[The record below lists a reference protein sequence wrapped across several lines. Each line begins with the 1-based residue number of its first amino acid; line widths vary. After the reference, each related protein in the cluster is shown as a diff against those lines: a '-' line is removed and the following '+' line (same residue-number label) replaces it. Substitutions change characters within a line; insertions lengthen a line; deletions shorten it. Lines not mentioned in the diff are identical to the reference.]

1 MKCELCPRMCGV
13 DRAEKRGFCGMGERL
28 SAAKAMLHFWEEPC
42 VSGERGSG
50 AVFFSGCVMKC
61 AFCQNYGVSS
71 ENVGREISEERLAE
85 IFLELQDK
93 GAQNI
98 NLVNPTHFVPQ
109 IIRSINLAKSRGLSL
124 PIVYNSGGYERV
136 ETLRLL
142 EGIVDVYLPDVKY
155 FDDEL
160 AVRLSGAPR
169 YFDIA
174 MNAVAEMLRQTGAP
188 RFDESGG
195 DTMPQS
201 SCQKRGRDAARQSSG
216 GDTMPQSR
224 CQKRGRDAAQQS
236 SGAITRGV
244 IVRHLV
250 LPGCHKDSVEVIKR
264 LGERFGGDILF
275 SLMSQYT
282 PFGKVKTDPA
292 FAKMNRRLTTFE
304 YNKALD
310 AAVDAGLRGY
320 MQERSSAKEEYTPE
334 FDFEGL

>member
-1 MKCELCPRMCGV
+1 MKCELCPRMCSA
-13 DRAEKRGFCGMGERL
+13 DRAEYRGFCGMGDKL
-28 SAAKAMLHFWEEPC
+28 TAAKAMLHFWEEPC

-93 GAQNI
+93 GAHNI

-109 IIRSINLAKSRGLSL
+109 IIRSIKLAKSRGLSL

-155 FDDEL
+155 FSDEL
-160 AVRLSGAPR
+160 AVKLSGAPH

-174 MNAVAEMLRQTGAP
+174 MNAVAEMLRQTGKP
-188 RFDESGG
+188 RFGETGG
-195 DTMPQS
+195 DTMS
-201 SCQKRGRDAARQSSG
+201 
-216 GDTMPQSR
+216 QSR
-224 CQKRGRDAAQQS
+224 CQKRGKDAAQQSS

-250 LPGCHKDSVEVIKR
+250 LPGCHKDSIEVIKR
-264 LGERFGGDILF
+264 LGERFGRDILF

-282 PFGKVKTDPA
+282 PFGKIKTDPQ
-292 FAKMNRRLTTFE
+292 FAKMNRRITTFE
-304 YNKALD
+304 YQKALD
-310 AAVDAGLRGY
+310 AVYAAGLEGF
-320 MQERSSAKEEYTPE
+320 MQEKSSAKEEYTPV

>member
-13 DRAEKRGFCGMGERL
+13 DRAQKRGFCGMGDKIT
-28 SAAKAMLHFWEEPC
+28 AAKAMLHFWEEPC

-50 AVFFSGCVMKC
+50 AVFCSGCVMKC
-61 AFCQNYGVSS
+61 VFCQNYDISS

-109 IIRSINLAKSRGLSL
+109 IINSIEIAKKQGLRL

-136 ETLRLL
+136 ETLRMLD
-142 EGIVDVYLPDVKY
+142 GIVSVYLPDVKY
-155 FDDEL
+155 YSEEL
-160 AVRLSGAPR
+160 SKTLSAAPN
-169 YFDIA
+169 YFDTA
-174 MNAVAEMLRQTGAP
+174 MNSVAEMVRQTGKP
-188 RFDESGG
+188 SFDEN
-195 DTMPQS
+195 
-201 SCQKRGRDAARQSSG
+201 
-216 GDTMPQSR
+216 
-224 CQKRGRDAAQQS
+224 
-236 SGAITRGV
+236 GAIKSGV

-250 LPGCHKDSVEVIKR
+250 LPNHYKDSVEIIKK
-264 LGERFGGDILF
+264 LGERFGGEILF

-282 PFGKVKTDPA
+282 PFGKVKTDPR

-304 YNKALD
+304 YQKALD
-310 AAVDAGLRGY
+310 AVYEAALEGF
-320 MQERSSAKEEYTPE
+320 MQEKSSANEEYTPK

>member
-13 DRAEKRGFCGMGERL
+13 DRAQKRGFCGMGDKIT
-28 SAAKAMLHFWEEPC
+28 AAKAMLHFWEEPC

-61 AFCQNYGVSS
+61 VFCQNYDISS

-109 IIRSINLAKSRGLSL
+109 IINSIKIAKKQGLRL

-136 ETLRLL
+136 ETLRMLD
-142 EGIVDVYLPDVKY
+142 GIVSVYLPDVKY
-155 FDDEL
+155 YSEEL
-160 AVRLSGAPR
+160 SKTLSAAPN
-169 YFDIA
+169 YFDTA
-174 MNAVAEMLRQTGAP
+174 MNAVAEMVRQTGKP
-188 RFDESGG
+188 SFDEN
-195 DTMPQS
+195 
-201 SCQKRGRDAARQSSG
+201 
-216 GDTMPQSR
+216 
-224 CQKRGRDAAQQS
+224 
-236 SGAITRGV
+236 GAIKSGV

-250 LPGCHKDSVEVIKR
+250 LPNHYKDSVEIIKK
-264 LGERFGGDILF
+264 LGERFGGEILF

-282 PFGKVKTDPA
+282 PFGKVKTDPRL
-292 FAKMNRRLTTFE
+292 AKMNRRLTTFE
-304 YNKALD
+304 YQKALD
-310 AAVDAGLRGY
+310 AVYDAGLEGF
-320 MQERSSAKEEYTPE
+320 MQEKSSAKEEYTPK